1 MTVLSIDAGTTGV
14 TCLLV
19 SEDGRVLARGQREFP
34 QHFPAPGLV
43 EHDPDEIWA
52 AVLAASS
59 DAIDAASSRGDRVN
73 VSCVGLTNQRETVVL
88 WDRETLRPATRAIVW
103 QDRRSAGECDR
114 LREHEPRVRELTG
127 LPLDPY
133 FSATK
138 LAWLSAN
145 LPEVW
150 AGVRAGRVAVGTVD
164 SYLLARLTGGRLHAT
179 DSSNASR
186 TLLLDLASARWSGEL
201 ADLFGVPVEALPEIV
216 PSSGNIGRTDPEH
229 FLGLDVPVS
238 GVAGDQQAALFGQ
251 AGFAPGAMK
260 CTYGTGSFLLV
271 NTGDRIAPAGA
282 GLLSTVAWQL
292 EEQPVQ
298 YALEG
303 SVFVTGAAVQWL
315 RDGLKLIER
324 SSDSERL
331 AASVPDS
338 DGLIFVP
345 ALTGIGT
352 PHWDPHARG
361 AILGITRG
369 TTDAHLARAV
379 LDGIAYQIRD
389 VVEAVT
395 GTAGIPIARLA
406 VDGGAAANDL
416 LCQIQA
422 DLLGRPVVR
431 PETTETTAMGAAFLA
446 GLGAGV
452 WKNLD
457 EVAETG
463 DGRRVFSPRPLP
475 DDGYRRWLDAV
486 DAVRR
491 FGS

>member
-1 MTVLSIDAGTTGV
+1 MTVLAIDAGTTGV
-14 TCLLV
+14 TSLV
-19 SEDGRVLARGQREFP
+19 IAQDGRVLARGHREFP

-43 EHDPDEIWA
+43 EHDPDEIWTATLQACSDALAAA
-52 AVLAASS
+52 AVP
-59 DAIDAASSRGDRVN
+59 
-73 VSCVGLTNQRETVVL
+73 VSCIGLTNQRETVVL
-88 WDRETLRPATRAIVW
+88 WDRATLRPATRAIVW

-114 LREHEPRVRELTG
+114 LREHEPRIRELTG

-138 LAWLSAN
+138 LAWLRGN

-150 AGVRAGRVAVGTVD
+150 AGVREGRVAIGTVD

-179 DSSNASR
+179 DPSNASR
-186 TLLLDLASARWSGEL
+186 TLLFDLATAGWSAEL
-201 ADLFGVPVEALPEIV
+201 AELFEVPEAALPEIV
-216 PSSGNIGRTDPEH
+216 PSSALIGRTAPDH
-229 FLGLDVPVS
+229 FLGLDLPIC
-238 GVAGDQQAALFGQ
+238 GVAGDQQAALFGH
-251 AGFAPGAMK
+251 AAFTPGAMK

-271 NTGDRIAPAGA
+271 NTGDQIAPAGA

-292 EEQPVQ
+292 GGDPVQ
-298 YALEG
+298 YAVEG

-315 RDGLKLIER
+315 RDGLGVIGD
-324 SSDSERL
+324 SADSERL

-338 DGLIFVP
+338 EGLIFVP

-352 PHWDPHARG
+352 PHWDPRARG
-361 AILGITRG
+361 ALLGITRG
-369 TTDAHLARAV
+369 TTGAHLARAV

-389 VVEAVT
+389 VVEAVS
-395 GTAGIPIARLA
+395 GTAGIPVSHLA

-431 PETTETTAMGAAFLA
+431 PETTEATALGAAFLA
-446 GLGAGV
+446 GLAGGV
-452 WKNLD
+452 WGDLA
-457 EVAETG
+457 EVSEVRG
-463 DGRRVFSPRPLP
+463 GGRVFSPREIPE
-475 DDGYRRWLDAV
+475 DGYRRWLEAV
-486 DAVRR
+486 DATRR

>member
-1 MTVLSIDAGTTGV
+1 MTVLAIDAGTTGV
-14 TCLLV
+14 TSLV
-19 SEDGRVLARGQREFP
+19 IAQDGRVLARGHREFP

-52 AVLAASS
+52 ATLQACSDALAA
-59 DAIDAASSRGDRVN
+59 AAVP
-73 VSCVGLTNQRETVVL
+73 VSCIGLTNQRETVVL
-88 WDRETLRPATRAIVW
+88 WDRATLRPATRAIVW

-114 LREHEPRVRELTG
+114 LREHEPRIRELTG

-138 LAWLSAN
+138 LAWLRGN

-150 AGVRAGRVAVGTVD
+150 AGVREGRVAIGTVD

-179 DSSNASR
+179 DPSNASR
-186 TLLLDLASARWSGEL
+186 TLLFDLATAGWSAEL
-201 ADLFGVPVEALPEIV
+201 AELFDVPEAALPEIV
-216 PSSGNIGRTDPEH
+216 PSSALIGRTAPDH
-229 FLGLDVPVS
+229 FLGLDLPIC
-238 GVAGDQQAALFGQ
+238 GVAGDQQAALFGH
-251 AGFAPGAMK
+251 AAFTPGAMK

-271 NTGDRIAPAGA
+271 NTGDQIAPAGA

-292 EEQPVQ
+292 GGDPVQ
-298 YALEG
+298 YAVEG

-315 RDGLKLIER
+315 RDGLGVIDD
-324 SSDSERL
+324 SADSERL

-338 DGLIFVP
+338 EGLIFVP

-352 PHWDPHARG
+352 PHWDPRARG
-361 AILGITRG
+361 ALLGITRG
-369 TTDAHLARAV
+369 TTGAHLARAV

-389 VVEAVT
+389 VVEAVS
-395 GTAGIPIARLA
+395 GTAGIPVSHLA

-431 PETTETTAMGAAFLA
+431 PETTEATALGAAFLA
-446 GLGAGV
+446 GLAGGV
-452 WKNLD
+452 WGDLA
-457 EVAETG
+457 EVAEVRG
-463 DGRRVFSPRPLP
+463 GGRVFSPREIPE
-475 DDGYRRWLDAV
+475 DGYRRWLEAV
-486 DAVRR
+486 DATRR

>member
-1 MTVLSIDAGTTGV
+1 MSVLAIDAGTTGV
-14 TCLLV
+14 TSLV
-19 SEDGRVLARGQREFP
+19 IAQDGRVLGRGHHEFP
-34 QHFPAPGLV
+34 QYFPAPGLV
-43 EHDPDEIWA
+43 EHDPDEIWDATLRACSDALAAA
-52 AVLAASS
+52 AVP
-59 DAIDAASSRGDRVN
+59 

-88 WDRETLRPATRAIVW
+88 WDRATLRPVTRAIVW

-114 LREHEPRVRELTG
+114 LREHEPRIRELTG

-138 LAWLSAN
+138 LAWLRGN

-150 AGVRAGRVAVGTVD
+150 AGVREGRTAIGTVD

-179 DSSNASR
+179 DPSNASR
-186 TLLLDLASARWSGEL
+186 TLLFDLATADWSAEL
-201 ADLFGVPVEALPEIV
+201 TELFDVPPAALPEIV
-216 PSSGNIGRTDPEH
+216 PSSAIIGRTAPDH
-229 FLGLDVPVS
+229 FLGLDLPIS
-238 GVAGDQQAALFGQ
+238 GVAGDQQAALFGH
-251 AGFAPGAMK
+251 AAFTVGAMK

-271 NTGDRIAPAGA
+271 NTGDRPAPAGT

-292 EEQPVQ
+292 AGEPVQ
-298 YALEG
+298 YAVEG

-315 RDGLKLIER
+315 RDGLGVISE
-324 SSDSERL
+324 SAESERL

-352 PHWDPHARG
+352 PHWDPRARG
-361 AILGITRG
+361 ALLGITRG
-369 TTDAHLARAV
+369 TTGAHLARAV

-389 VVEAVT
+389 VVEAVS
-395 GTAGIPIARLA
+395 GAAGIPVSHLA
-406 VDGGAAANDL
+406 VDGGAASNDL

-431 PETTETTAMGAAFLA
+431 PDTTEATGLGAAFLA
-446 GLGAGV
+446 GLAGGV
-452 WKNLD
+452 WSD
-457 EVAETG
+457 AAEVSEVRG
-463 DGRRVFSPRPLP
+463 GGRVFEPRETSPE
-475 DDGYRRWLDAV
+475 GYLRWLDAV
-486 DAVRR
+486 DAARR